1 MLMCPHVRRI
11 HRQQVLD
18 VLDHRGVEP
27 QYRLDLGEH
36 RVVGAIQGPSVMAL
50 PHRLPWSEFGWQVPP
65 WATSAE
71 SPRDPYQYQ
80 TVVTESVAPL
90 AFIRWHQRFDSL
102 PKLIR
107 NYTHSRHRPI
117 VAGQRRPI
125 RETRPRRVGRLLRCR
140 GVVCRGPGRAAADGA
155 VGRRRDVAWC
165 AHRAA
170 RSLDVPGHRR
180 RGGVGPA
187 ELSTWEDGRVLRWI
201 TAGESHGR
209 ALVAVVEG
217 MVAGVEVNSTD
228 IADQLARRRLGYGRG
243 ARMKFERDAVT
254 VLSGIRHGVTLGGP
268 IAIEIGNTEWPKW
281 ETVMAADPVDPA
293 ELADSARN
301 APLTRPRPGHADYA
315 GMLKYGFDDARPVLE
330 RASAR
335 ETAARVAAGTIA
347 RSFLRQALGVE
358 VLSHV
363 VAIGPSVPYDGPPPR
378 AEDLPAIDES
388 PVRAF
393 DQQAEKSMIAEI
405 EAAKKDG
412 DTLGGVVE
420 VVALGLPVGL
430 GSFTSGENR
439 LDSQLAAAVMG
450 IQAIKGVEIGDG
462 FETARRRGSR
472 AHDEMYPGPDGVVRS
487 TNRAGGL
494 EGGMTNGQPLRVRA
508 AMKPISTV
516 PRALATVDMATGDEA
531 VAIHQRSDVCAVPAA
546 GVVVETM
553 VALVLARAA
562 LEKFG
567 GDSLTETRRNI
578 EAYRR
583 AVADRESPA
592 VRASG

>member
-1 MLMCPHVRRI
+1 M
-11 HRQQVLD
+11 
-18 VLDHRGVEP
+18 
-27 QYRLDLGEH
+27 
-36 RVVGAIQGPSVMAL
+36 
-50 PHRLPWSEFGWQVPP
+50 
-65 WATSAE
+65 
-71 SPRDPYQYQ
+71 
-80 TVVTESVAPL
+80 
-90 AFIRWHQRFDSL
+90 
-102 PKLIR
+102 
-107 NYTHSRHRPI
+107 
-117 VAGQRRPI
+117 
-125 RETRPRRVGRLLRCR
+125 
-140 GVVCRGPGRAAADGA
+140 
-155 VGRRRDVAWC
+155 
-165 AHRAA
+165 
-170 RSLDVPGHRR
+170 GH
-180 RGGVGPA
+180 
-187 ELSTWEDGRVLRWI
+187 VLRWT

-217 MVAGVEVNSTD
+217 MVAGLTVTSDD

-243 ARMKFERDAVT
+243 ARMKFERDQVT
-254 VLSGIRHGVTLGGP
+254 VLAGVRHGVTLGGP

-281 ETVMAADPVDPA
+281 ETVMAPDPVDAA
-293 ELADSARN
+293 ELEVARN

-315 GMLKYGFDDARPVLE
+315 GMLKYEFDDARPVLE

-335 ETAARVAAGTIA
+335 ETAARVAAGTVA
-347 RSFLRQALGVE
+347 RQFLRQALGVE

-363 VAIGPSVPYDGPPPR
+363 ISIGDSTPYDGPPPQPG
-378 AEDLPAIDES
+378 DLAAIDAS

-393 DQQAEKSMIAEI
+393 DKAAEESMIAEI

-420 VVALGLPVGL
+420 AVAVGLPVGL
-430 GSFTSGENR
+430 GSFTSGDNR

-462 FETARRRGSR
+462 FTTARRRGSR

-516 PRALATVDMATGDEA
+516 PRALATVDMTTGDEA
-531 VAIHQRSDVCAVPAA
+531 VAINQRSDVCAVPAA

-578 EAYRR
+578 ESYLRSVAEREPVTERSGVRVTLMAPKAVLVGLPGSGKSTIGRR
-583 AVADRESPA
+583 LAKALDVDMLDTDAAIEEQTGRRIADIFATDGETRVPPDRGRRDPRRRWPSTTASCRSAAAPSPLPVCA
-592 VRASG
+592 THWPATPSSTWKSPPPKGFGGPAATPSGRCWPDRTAPRSSAR